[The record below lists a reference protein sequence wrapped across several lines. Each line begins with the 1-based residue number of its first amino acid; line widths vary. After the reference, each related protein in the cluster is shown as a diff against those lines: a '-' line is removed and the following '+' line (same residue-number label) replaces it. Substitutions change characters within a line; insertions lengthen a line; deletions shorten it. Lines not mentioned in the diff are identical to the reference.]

1 MMKTVLKT
9 MKTSISEV
17 METMFFLPV
26 EFSEEPSQK
35 EIKAI
40 KGRRNKT
47 CRLDFSGD
55 CSGSVYLLVPT
66 ELLSQMAEN
75 FIGEPAESLGDD
87 ILHGTLTETVNMTA
101 GNALRKLKVAAP
113 FDLGIPELVL
123 GTQFPETAGTLIIK
137 TPGPQMAVHITLW
150 C

>member
-1 MMKTVLKT
+1 MKIVMKA

-26 EFSEEPSQK
+26 EFSEDPSIK
-35 EIKAI
+35 EIKGL
-40 KGRRNKT
+40 KGKRNKA

-55 CSGSVYLLVPT
+55 WSGSVYLLVPT
-66 ELLSQMAEN
+66 GLLSQMAEN
-75 FIGEPAESLGDD
+75 FMGETAESLGDD
-87 ILHGTLTETVNMTA
+87 ILDGTLTETVNMMA
-101 GNALRKLKVAAP
+101 GNALRKVKSEKP
-113 FDLGIPELVL
+113 FAVGIPKLVP
-123 GTQFPETAGTLIIK
+123 GTQFPETKGTLIIN